1 MNTDFSFKNETYKK
15 PKPFKYTK
23 QLENCCYLLLNYFI
37 EINNQLNRGYN
48 KKDEIAREIVIGF
61 LNDFIAFTQT
71 SIESIRSNPPK
82 LTVAYALAR
91 KPYEDA
97 IHYFERLILDEE
109 KFVEAFLSDSSKIGS
124 KKYYEAINKKEI
136 HEKAKLKINYDLDL
150 ENFRFSKE
158 IKGLFHKSLHH
169 FTENPN
175 WKTESEN
182 INFVFLNQDPKL
194 VEYHTYKLYKIHLA
208 NLFYGYGLISK
219 LVEKYNIEIS
229 DLYKIRLVL
238 AFTWGNS
245 IFLAEK
251 ITFDDIE
258 YKCSECGNISYH
270 FKTKKGVRNFLFD
283 GLTQCEHCGLVEK
296 MGKKMCC
303 YLKETE
309 VLIQYNIS
317 DKQKFNLIFNF
328 MKKYGMVLEDS
339 KYPKKLNGYDLF
351 YSLKPK

>member
-23 QLENCCYLLLNYFI
+23 QLENCCYIILNYFN
-37 EINNQLNRGYN
+37 EVNNQLLQNFF
-48 KKDEIAREIVIGF
+48 DIEIVFDDQKEQDRVKKLGGNFDAYSYLKELHPNKYKDLKTWEIFKGL

-82 LTVAYALAR
+82 LTVSYALAR

-97 IHYFERLILDEE
+97 IHYFERLILGEE
-109 KFVEAFLSDSSKIGS
+109 KFVEEFLSDSSKIGS

-136 HEKAKLKINYDLDL
+136 HKKAKLKINYNLDL

-169 FTENPN
+169 FTENRN

-194 VEYHTYKLYKIHLA
+194 VEYHTYKLYQIHLE
-208 NLFYGYGLISK
+208 NLFYGYRLISN
-219 LVEKYNIEIS
+219 LVEKYNIEIN
-229 DLYKIRLVL
+229 DLYEIRLVL
-238 AFTWGNS
+238 AFAWGNS

-251 ITFDDIE
+251 ITFDDID
-258 YKCSECGNISYH
+258 YKCRECGNISH
-270 FKTKKGVRNFLFD
+270 PFKTKKGIRNFLFD

-296 MGKKMCC
+296 MGKKCA
-303 YLKETE
+303 
-309 VLIQYNIS
+309 VI
-317 DKQKFNLIFNF
+317 
-328 MKKYGMVLEDS
+328 
-339 KYPKKLNGYDLF
+339 
-351 YSLKPK
+351 